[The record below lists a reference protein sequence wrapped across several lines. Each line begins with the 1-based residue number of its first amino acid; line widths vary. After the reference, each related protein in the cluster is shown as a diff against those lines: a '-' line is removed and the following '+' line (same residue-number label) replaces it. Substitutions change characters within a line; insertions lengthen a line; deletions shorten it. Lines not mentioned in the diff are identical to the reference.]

1 MDIEEN
7 SSIFCQSECTSGHQQ
22 GRAGSKTSLQQ
33 NSPLFNYGCWLMY
46 IQVVVVA
53 VVAVAVVVIVAAVVV
68 LVVVYLNTFAV

>member
-1 MDIEEN
+1 MDFEEN
-7 SSIFCQSECTSGHQQ
+7 SSIFSQSECTSGHQL

-33 NSPLFNYGCWLMY
+33 NSPVFNQDCWLMY

-53 VVAVAVVVIVAAVVV
+53 VVAVTVAAVVV